1 MLKNTKKILVILAI
15 FAGLFYAIEA
25 SAGAVEIPWA
35 KEIVDVSISSVGWAW
50 EDPVYAIN
58 QIGFSILTTAK
69 LMLQWILVIYIVYIG
84 AMMIMS
90 MGNNE
95 EQLSNSKR
103 QLWYTL
109 VGLMFI
115 NIPGTIYEAFHRDVW
130 ATVGWR
136 VGQDSFTSANTN
148 SNLFA
153 DFFSFGY
160 TMNTQIIWFLEVII
174 FIAAVFMIMLAGVNI
189 LTSRWREEKITEA
202 KNKILYTVLA
212 LFFVGII
219 EAWKHLAFGGNIRDG
234 INIIESISQL
244 ALFFAGP
251 VALFF
256 LTLAGYYYI
265 TSGGDEERVKKAKSI
280 VINTV
285 LATLILLATYTFL
298 LDLATL

>member
-1 MLKNTKKILVILAI
+1 MKKILVSLVIL
-15 FAGLFYAIEA
+15 AGLFYAAEVF
-25 SAGAVEIPWA
+25 AGAVDLDIAW
-35 KEIVDVSISSVGWAW
+35 VDTSAITNVSISGIGWGW

-58 QIGFSILTTAK
+58 QIGFSLLTTAK
-69 LMLQWILVIYIVYIG
+69 LILQWVLVIYIVYIG

-109 VGLMFI
+109 IGLLFI

-136 VGQDSFTSANTN
+136 VGQSSFTSGNTN
-148 SNLFA
+148 SNLFF

-160 TMNTQIIWFLEVII
+160 TMNSQIVGFLEVII
-174 FIAAVFMIMLAGVNI
+174 FIAAVFMIMLAGINI
-189 LTSRWREEKITEA
+189 LTSRGREEKITEA

-219 EAWKHLAFGGNIRDG
+219 EAWKHLAFGGNVRDG

-265 TSGGDEERVKKAKSI
+265 TSGWDEERVKKAKSI